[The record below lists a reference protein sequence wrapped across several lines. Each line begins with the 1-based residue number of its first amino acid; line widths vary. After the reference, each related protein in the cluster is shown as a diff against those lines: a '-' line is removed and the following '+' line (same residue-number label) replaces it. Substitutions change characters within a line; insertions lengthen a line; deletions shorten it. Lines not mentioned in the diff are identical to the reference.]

1 MNRFAGLGWFVALG
15 LLALLLAPVVVLAG
29 DPVLQRHRRGGDIL
43 RGRGGWLVAQNHRLN
58 LAIFQFSMHPL
69 VIALTAPARWA
80 RPRLRELR
88 RRVRW
93 ALRSRAARRR
103 GWDGLNERLFPDDP
117 GLSGVREPRRPR
129 PTPPADAVAL
139 RQPTEH
145 SGRD

>member
-29 DPVLQRHRRGGDIL
+29 DPVLQRHRRGSMV
-43 RGRGGWLVAQNHRLN
+43 RGHGTWLAAQNYRLN
-58 LAIFQFSMHPL
+58 LAIFQFSMHPIVL
-69 VIALTAPARWA
+69 VLTAPARWA
-80 RPRLRELR
+80 RPKLSALR

-93 ALRSRAARRR
+93 LLRSRSARRR

-117 GLSGVREPRRPR
+117 GLSGVREPRRPNPMP
-129 PTPPADAVAL
+129 PTDAVAL

-145 SGRD
+145 

>member
-1 MNRFAGLGWFVALG
+1 MFR
-15 LLALLLAPVVVLAG
+15 
-29 DPVLQRHRRGGDIL
+29 
-43 RGRGGWLVAQNHRLN
+43 
-58 LAIFQFSMHPL
+58 FSMHPL

-139 RQPTEH
+139 QQPTEH
-145 SGRD
+145 